1 MPLTNVDLLTED
13 RPLANQK
20 FVCVSF
26 VSPETI
32 LQQKEHFFFE
42 EFVKQWEF
50 KKATEKYTQFMHF
63 LAYKYNINF
72 DHLTKDLDDFIK
84 SEQFDLLNTSILDD
98 YKTFKDGHEE
108 ELDAQFG
115 KTIDFQT
122 PTRGLKIRGV
132 YPTQQEAELRC
143 KLLREID
150 PHHDVYVGPVGM
162 WMPWEPEAYKTGR
175 VEYLEEELN
184 NLMHEKNKNEAKAK
198 QEFDKRVLESKQ
210 KAIEDNKKKALE
222 HGNKLTQNIDEKGNL
237 FSIDST
243 GKNNEVDVETIRKEL
258 FEAEDVVIGDSDHGY
273 SRLTQNQSREINEET
288 HEPISKEVSNEV
300 IDEETNEV
308 SHEVSNE
315 VSDVVTEL
323 ITEVTNQEDSSKVNE
338 TLTEETSKETS
349 KETSE
354 VNTQIEELP

>member
-20 FVCVSF
+20 FVCISF

-32 LQQKEHFFFE
+32 LKQKEHYFFE

-72 DHLTKDLDDFIK
+72 DHLTKDLDDFVK
-84 SEQFDLLNTSILDD
+84 SEKFDLLNTSILDD

-122 PTRGLKIRGV
+122 STRGLKVRGV
-132 YPTQQEAELRC
+132 YPTQEEAELRC
-143 KLLREID
+143 KLLREVD

-222 HGNKLTQNIDEKGNL
+222 HGNKLTQNIDDMGNL

-243 GKNNEVDVETIRKEL
+243 GKNNEIDVEDIRKEL
-258 FEAEDVVIGDSDHGY
+258 FEAENVVIGDSDHGY
-273 SRLTQNQSREINEET
+273 SRLTENQPKEEEKNDQVIEEET
-288 HEPISKEVSNEV
+288 PVEKTLIEESPV
-300 IDEETNEV
+300 EETPVE
-308 SHEVSNE
+308 E
-315 VSDVVTEL
+315 T
-323 ITEVTNQEDSSKVNE
+323 ITEEKNPTTYVEAPQVSED
-338 TLTEETSKETS
+338 
-349 KETSE
+349 
-354 VNTQIEELP
+354 I

>member
-1 MPLTNVDLLTED
+1 MSLTNVDLLTED

-20 FVCVSF
+20 YVCISF

-32 LQQKEHFFFE
+32 LKQKEHFFFE

-63 LAYKYNINF
+63 LTYKYNIKF
-72 DHLTKDLDDFIK
+72 DDLTKDLDDFIK
-84 SEQFDLLNTSILDD
+84 SEKFDLLNTSILDD

-108 ELDAQFG
+108 ELDALFG
-115 KTIDFQT
+115 KTVNFQT
-122 PTRGLKIRGV
+122 STRGLKVRGV
-132 YPTQQEAELRC
+132 YPTQDEAEIRC
-143 KLLREID
+143 KLLREVD

-210 KAIEDNKKKALE
+210 KAIEENKQKALE
-222 HGNKLTQNIDEKGNL
+222 HGNKLTQNIDDEGNL

-243 GKNNEVDVETIRKEL
+243 GKNNEVDVEDIRKEL
-258 FEAEDVVIGDSDHGY
+258 FEGENVVIGDSDHGY
-273 SRLTQNQSREINEET
+273 SRLTENQLNNNDKEIVEM
-288 HEPISKEVSNEV
+288 
-300 IDEETNEV
+300 
-308 SHEVSNE
+308 
-315 VSDVVTEL
+315 
-323 ITEVTNQEDSSKVNE
+323 
-338 TLTEETSKETS
+338 TEEAEDKGETDNA
-349 KETSE
+349 EDDNDTDGAESE
-354 VNTQIEELP
+354 DDIEANVGKSI

>member
-1 MPLTNVDLLTED
+1 MPLSNVDLLTED

-32 LQQKEHFFFE
+32 LKQKEHFFFE

-84 SEQFDLLNTSILDD
+84 SEKFDLLNTSILDD

-122 PTRGLKIRGV
+122 STRGLKIRGV

-143 KLLREID
+143 KLLREVD

-258 FEAEDVVIGDSDHGY
+258 FEAENVVIGDSDHGY
-273 SRLTQNQSREINEET
+273 SRLTQNQTKETNEINEKTNEL
-288 HEPISKEVSNEV
+288 ISEEMSNEV
-300 IDEETNEV
+300 TDEVT
-308 SHEVSNE
+308 
-315 VSDVVTEL
+315 DVVTEL
-323 ITEVTNQEDSSKVNE
+323 ITEVTSQEASNEINE
-338 TLTEETSKETS
+338 TVTEETGE
-349 KETSE
+349 ETSE
-354 VNTQIEELP
+354 ENTQIEELP